1 MARLICLGEIEARQ
15 FASKLGSEPF
25 QLCWIISRIAI
36 AERARAAC
44 GSAKHLLRVLY
55 GAGDC
60 CSVRAVI
67 SRDNKSFGN
76 SKRLLESPVR
86 LNSRQHREPR
96 SWFCGAH
103 TMDCVDGQPTMSKTA
118 DESCRQEQ
126 APRLATDG
134 FDGEMANPNPF
145 TGY

>member
-1 MARLICLGEIEARQ
+1 
-15 FASKLGSEPF
+15 
-25 QLCWIISRIAI
+25 
-36 AERARAAC
+36 
-44 GSAKHLLRVLY
+44 
-55 GAGDC
+55 
-60 CSVRAVI
+60 
-67 SRDNKSFGN
+67 DNKSFGN

-118 DESCRQEQ
+118 DESCHQEQ
-126 APRLATDG
+126 APRLARDG

-145 TGY
+145 TGYWSLYVTLCPATLPRSLECRLGIKPYWRRTPVTN